1 MANDIITQ
9 QELNLR
15 PNHFFTLTD
24 ELIFFMAQNLSRIPS
39 RDLDKLERLRDELIA
54 SKNLIVSEK
63 STNNKGETLYVF
75 MTANFIFKARASTTE
90 GKLSFNIDRNLVE
103 EGRDF
108 IASKKNRYYEKGV
121 FYIETNFLVCVILGE
136 KRASLSNLKSVPTNW
151 GMPEDLMSSLISA
164 IDEYQ
169 PGSTSYSDLKKVSS
183 VFDKQILTPIKD
195 YTYYEDQAEQLGVY
209 GESSL
214 TYDRFDQVN
223 STARKKVY
231 TFISSTLD
239 PDSELYT
246 PGDAVAIETNIEI
259 GENQHKQIKGVVID
273 RSLVDDG
280 VAVKVEIKDQF
291 DHSVL
296 VTEKGKIIPLVN
308 DTQKRVRED
317 VIKKIRTGK
326 VTSTYMYDFFTT
338 YRTKGYAPQPG
349 WNEFYQELKAK
360 KYPPN
365 ESQMEAIKKG
375 IETKDIQLVLGP
387 PGTGKTT
394 VIVSWLE
401 YFMRRNM
408 KILVSSQ
415 NNSAV
420 DNVLERVGRNP
431 KAKLIRVGN
440 LEKIQENCKQ
450 YALENKVVDTIKQYN
465 SKLDS
470 NLALINE
477 DIGNIAH
484 ILEVTKE
491 QMPAYKDIQEKLE
504 ERFTF
509 RRNIGE
515 IPNVMFSLKTEAE
528 EKLCEIKSST
538 QRIKKHRAYLASL
551 ENKNI
556 FIKFFIFPK
565 IFFSKKALKLLLSK
579 RIKLANK
586 YNESVKKYNVYSFHL
601 QQELNSD
608 KYVSWKQIILD
619 IKEKIE
625 KVDIFT
631 NLKGPFKNNE
641 ISYEQ
646 LIWSDLTPATA
657 LENYRYKLL
666 SIQNDLTNAALALSS
681 WKESIS
687 SKNSDV
693 VSSLLIKSANV
704 VGATCI
710 GINSQRKFANI
721 DFDVTI
727 IDESGQIQIH
737 NAIVPMS
744 RSPKTLMLGDHLQIP
759 PMANDEVV
767 RMCKA
772 EGIKTDLLEM
782 SFFEYLFKKL
792 EDKSKDRNGNKRN
805 CPNITRLNEQ
815 FRMPGNISDVIADW
829 FYEGNYHAHYD
840 MSKWQTVVPNI
851 NSPLV
856 IISTS
861 KAKNRQEQGPGQSK
875 DQSPG
880 YCNEL
885 EADIVADIVV
895 KVFKQNPEMTS
906 EDIGVISAYGKQVRL
921 IRQKLK
927 TKLKKANIKMSQ
939 GDIFSIAASLDSFQG
954 QERPLIIYSSTRS
967 SSRPANKARVGFM
980 KELRRLNVAFTR
992 CQKQL
997 IIIGDFDYLTSCE
1010 YEELDPETGTP
1021 VPNKSEKKYAQFMQK
1036 MVDQALSDKGEFYM
1050 LQDFYEK
1057 VEL

>member
-24 ELIFFMAQNLSRIPS
+24 ELIFFMGYNLTNFTTKE
-39 RDLDKLERLRDELIA
+39 LDKLQRLKNELIT
-54 SKNLIVSEK
+54 SKSLVISEK
-63 STNNKGETLYVF
+63 KPDKKGEMLYHFV
-75 MTANFIFKARASTTE
+75 TANFIFFARASTSA
-90 GKLSFNIDRNLVE
+90 GKLSFNIDRNQVD
-103 EGRDF
+103 EGREF
-108 IASKKNRYYEKGV
+108 IASKKNRYYQKGV
-121 FYIETNFLVCVILGE
+121 FYIETNYFVSVVLGE
-136 KRASLSNLKSVPTNW
+136 KHSNSSNLKSDHNNW
-151 GMPEDLMSSLISA
+151 SMSEELMSNLLAA

-169 PGSTSYSDLKKVSS
+169 PGSSSYSDLKKVTNR
-183 VFDKQILTPIKD
+183 FKNDILTPIEE
-195 YTYYEDQAEQLGVY
+195 YTKYEYQAEQQSVY
-209 GESSL
+209 GENSL
-214 TYDRFDQVN
+214 TYDRFEQVS
-223 STARKKVY
+223 STSRKKVY

-273 RSLVDDG
+273 RSLVDEG

-296 VTEKGKIIPLVN
+296 VTEKGKIIPLAN

-317 VIKKIRTGK
+317 VIKKIKTGK
-326 VTSTYMYDFFTT
+326 VTSTYMYDFFDN
-338 YRTKGYAPQPG
+338 YLTKGYEPQPG
-349 WNEFYQELKAK
+349 WREFYQELKAK

-431 KAKLIRVGN
+431 KANIIRVGN

-465 SKLDS
+465 SKLDT

-477 DIGNIAH
+477 DIGNIVH

-504 ERFTF
+504 ERTTF

-565 IFFSKKALKLLLSK
+565 IFFCKKALNLFLSK

-601 QQELNSD
+601 QQELNSG
-608 KYVSWKQIILD
+608 KYVSWKQDILD

-631 NLKGPFKNNE
+631 KLKGPFKSRE
-641 ISYEQ
+641 SSYEQ

-657 LENYRYKLL
+657 LENYRYELL
-666 SIQNDLTNAALALSS
+666 AIQNNLKNVVMALNS
-681 WKESIS
+681 WKNSIS

-693 VSSLLIKSANV
+693 VSSLLIKNANV

-744 RSPKTLMLGDHLQIP
+744 RAPKTLMLGDHLQIP
-759 PMANDEVV
+759 PMANDDVV
-767 RMCKA
+767 RLCKDN
-772 EGIKTDLLEM
+772 KVPTNLLEM

-792 EDKSKDRNGNKRN
+792 EEKGKDHNGNKRN

-840 MSKWQTVVPNI
+840 MSKWKTVVPNI

-895 KVFKQNPEMTS
+895 KVFKQNTEMTS

-939 GDIFSIAASLDSFQG
+939 ADIFSIAASLDSFQG

-1036 MVDQALSDKGEFYM
+1036 MVDQALSGKGEFYM
-1050 LQDFYEK
+1050 LKDFYEK